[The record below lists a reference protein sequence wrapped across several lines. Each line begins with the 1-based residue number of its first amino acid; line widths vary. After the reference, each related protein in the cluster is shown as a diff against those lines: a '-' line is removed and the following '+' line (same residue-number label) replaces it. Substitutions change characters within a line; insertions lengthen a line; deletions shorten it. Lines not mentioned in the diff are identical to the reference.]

1 MGTPNSRIAATAF
14 DPHSDRGGTKTA
26 VERIRKQFEKT
37 QFTLGT
43 ARLRRPPVS
52 ESQDFEVRKLPIG
65 TPSWNELMPRF
76 TQRRHKGRNRIEFED
91 LPEHISQDIVVSG

>member
-37 QFTLGT
+37 EFTLGNSAVT
-43 ARLRRPPVS
+43 ATASFGIAGFR
-52 ESQDFEVRKLPIG
+52 G
-65 TPSWNELMPRF
+65 TKTPDWNALVERADAALYAAKA
-76 TQRRHKGRNRIEFED
+76 QGA
-91 LPEHISQDIVVSG
+91 